1 MQKKIQT
8 VATALKQKKYIEDI
22 SGCFRSLNPEDFEYL
37 NSKKTH
43 LKYLSGETIFKQGAF
58 ASHVLFVNEGLVR
71 IYNQIDDSKQINIR
85 IAREGDYMAFS
96 TIFNKNM
103 YEYSAVAL
111 SDATICMIE
120 KEALRKVLL
129 RNPEFAIQIVSKNSS
144 NESRYL
150 EIINNVSHKQMRGK
164 LASSLIYLSAE
175 DFLEDNIFSYLTR
188 KDIADFAAITVESA
202 VKFLKEFERE
212 GIIEL
217 NNKDIVIKDAHRLRF
232 IAQKG

>member
-1 MQKKIQT
+1 MKE
-8 VATALKQKKYIEDI
+8 KKYIEDI
-22 SGCFRSLNPEDFEYL
+22 SGCFKRLEPQDLEYL
-37 NSKKTH
+37 DTKKTH

-96 TIFNKNM
+96 TIFNKNT

-120 KEALRKVLL
+120 KEGLKNVIL
-129 RNPEFAIQIVSKNSS
+129 RNPGFAVQIISKNSL

-150 EIINNVSHKQMRGK
+150 EIINNVAHKQMRGK
-164 LASSLIYLSAE
+164 LASSLMYLSSKE
-175 DFLEDNIFSYLTR
+175 FLNDNIFNYLSR
-188 KDIADFAAITVESA
+188 KDIADFATITVEST

-212 GIIEL
+212 GIIKL
-217 NNKDIVIKDAHRLRF
+217 NNKNITIIDFERLSF
-232 IAQKG
+232 IANKG